1 MEKSAD
7 GLSTLLSLWR
17 YCVASSCLCWPLR
30 WGEALRPEVLKVKK
44 VHGTVQIAAQLHS
57 EIPHL
62 FCDSFCECL
71 STGWISCICYDHEY
85 IPRAYPES
93 RHRKKSPRNI
103 IKGLVHPK
111 RILSLMS
118 VFTYTSEHRLI
129 I

>member
-1 MEKSAD
+1 MVCLHYSLCGD
-7 GLSTLLSLWR
+7 TL
-17 YCVASSCLCWPLR
+17 WPLLVCV
-30 WGEALRPEVLKVKK
+30 GPSDGGKALRPEVLKVKK

-103 IKGLVHPK
+103 IKGLAHPK
-111 RILSLMS
+111 KE
-118 VFTYTSEHRLI
+118 YCH
-129 I
+129 